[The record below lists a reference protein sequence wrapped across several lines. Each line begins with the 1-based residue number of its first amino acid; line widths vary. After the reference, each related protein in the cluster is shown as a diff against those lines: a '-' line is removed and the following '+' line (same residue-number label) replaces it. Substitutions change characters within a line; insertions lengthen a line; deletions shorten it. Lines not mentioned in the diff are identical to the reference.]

1 MPPLAQEKNKIKNYL
16 EQNISLKIKKIKEIL
31 VVLD

>member
-1 MPPLAQEKNKIKNYL
+1 MPPLAQEKTKRKNYL